1 MNIIVSLSVQTEGND
16 TNISKFSFR
25 RSPGCKRGKTVHGR
39 TAPAPVDVCLPDAG
53 AHLLARTVYPRL
65 VFGDDGGIG
74 RDASELLRK
83 VEAAQYVDAH
93 PDQVCPAKWRPGKE
107 TLVPSFDLVGKI

>member
-1 MNIIVSLSVQTEGND
+1 MACEI
-16 TNISKFSFR
+16 
-25 RSPGCKRGKTVHGR
+25 H
-39 TAPAPVDVCLPDAG
+39 
-53 AHLLARTVYPRL
+53 
-65 VFGDDGGIG
+65 DGGIG